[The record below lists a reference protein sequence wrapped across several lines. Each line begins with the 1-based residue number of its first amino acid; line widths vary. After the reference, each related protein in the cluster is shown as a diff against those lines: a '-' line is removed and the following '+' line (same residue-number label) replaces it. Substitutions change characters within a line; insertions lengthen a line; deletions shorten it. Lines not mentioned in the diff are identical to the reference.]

1 MMEVEEIRRLFGI
14 AIEREIESNEFYA
27 KAAKASTDASVK
39 AIFADLAKDELG
51 HMELLER
58 FREDPTLPMKMI
70 KPAVDYKVAEEVALP
85 RLSTDMKPADAIA
98 LAMKKEQQA
107 MEAYR
112 AMAAQCT
119 DDSLKV
125 IFNNLADM
133 ELGHKS
139 RLETL
144 FVDIGYPE
152 AF

>member
-1 MMEVEEIRRLFGI
+1 MDMEEIRRLFGI
-14 AIEREIESNEFYA
+14 AIEREIEANEFYA
-27 KAAKASTDASVK
+27 KAAKSMNDAAVR
-39 AIFADLAKDELG
+39 AIFNDLAKDELG

-58 FREDPTLPMKMI
+58 FREDPTLQMKMI
-70 KPAVDYKVAEEVALP
+70 KPDVDYKVAEEVALP
-85 RLSTDMKPADAIA
+85 KLSTDMKPADAIA

-107 MEAYR
+107 MEFYR
-112 AMAAQCT
+112 NMAAQCS
-119 DDSLKV
+119 DSGLKD

>member
-1 MMEVEEIRRLFGI
+1 MMEVEEIRRLFSL

-27 KAAKASTDASVK
+27 NAAKASTDPSVR
-39 AIFADLAKDELG
+39 AIFTDLAKDELG

-58 FREDPTLPMKMI
+58 FREDPTLQMKMD

-107 MEAYR
+107 MEAYQR
-112 AMAAQCT
+112 MSAQCN
-119 DDSLKV
+119 DSGLKD
-125 IFNNLADM
+125 IFNNLANM
-133 ELGHKS
+133 ELGHKN

-152 AF
+152 SF